1 MELPHFVMTK
11 ELPVATVAQVR
22 SALQTVF
29 STLAEQAD
37 AELHYTRRP
46 DIAEFSASTLIQ
58 TLVLGWLAHPDA
70 SLPQLAQTAARVGVF
85 VRPQAIDQRF
95 SFQTATLLRTV
106 LVRSVEQLIAGDPVA
121 IPVLRRFS
129 GCFVH
134 DSTTIV
140 LPDELAD
147 HARGNGGA
155 TTTNTSAA
163 LKCGL
168 QLDLLS
174 GALCQLDL
182 ADGRAHDQK
191 LPLQH
196 APLPPGAL
204 RLADLGFYDTGVFA
218 ELSAQGVYWLSKLPS
233 SAVLSEPGQPPR
245 KLLEFVR
252 ALGAFEQWEGEVILG
267 SKQLAARLL
276 VQRVPQEVAD
286 QRRRRIRAAARDR
299 GQTPS
304 AASLELAAWTILL
317 TNCPAELLS
326 LEEALVVAKV
336 RWQIELV
343 FKLWKSYGQVDKW
356 RSKKPA
362 RVLCELYAKLLA
374 MLVQQWFVA
383 MSCWGYPERSLVKA
397 AQAIREHAAEVASAQ
412 LRAERLEETL
422 ETMCEVLKQ
431 TARMNSRRKRPNTYQ
446 LLLALN
452 TEEEEMGSEPS

>member
-1 MELPHFVMTK
+1 MELLHFVMTK
-11 ELPVATVAQVR
+11 ELPVATIAQVR

-29 STLAEQAD
+29 HTIAEDAD

-46 DIAEFSASTLIQ
+46 DSAKFSASTLIQ

-70 SLPQLAQTAARVGVF
+70 TLPQLAQTAARVGVF
-85 VRPQAIDQRF
+85 VHPQAIDQRF
-95 SFQTATLLRTV
+95 SFETASLLRTV
-106 LVRSVEQLIAGDPVA
+106 LVRSVELLIAGDPVA
-121 IPVLRRFS
+121 IPLLQRFN

-147 HARGNGGA
+147 HARGNGGS
-155 TTTNTSAA
+155 TSTNTSAA

-168 QLDLLS
+168 QLDLLT
-174 GALCQLDL
+174 GALARLDL
-182 ADGRAHDQK
+182 TDGRANDQK

-233 SAVLSEPGQPPR
+233 SALISEAGQPPR
-245 KLLEFVR
+245 KLLEFIR
-252 ALGAFEQWEGEVILG
+252 ALGPFQQWEGAVQVG

-286 QRRRRIRAAARDR
+286 QRRRRIRAEAKDR

-304 AASLELAAWTILL
+304 AASLELAAWAILL
-317 TNCPAELLS
+317 TNIQLELLS
-326 LEEALVVAKV
+326 LEEALILAKV

-343 FKLWKSYGQVDKW
+343 FKLWKSYGLVDEW
-356 RSKKPA
+356 RSQKPA

-374 MLVQQWFVA
+374 MLVQQWFIA
-383 MSCWGYPERSLVKA
+383 MGCWGYPDRSLVKA
-397 AQAIREHAAEVASAQ
+397 AQVIREHAPELASAR
-412 LRAERLEETL
+412 LRPERLCETL
-422 ETMCEVLKQ
+422 ETMGVVLEQ
-431 TARMNSRRKRPNTYQ
+431 TARMNSRSKHPNTYQ
-446 LLLALN
+446 LLLALT
-452 TEEEEMGSEPS
+452 TEEVAVGHL